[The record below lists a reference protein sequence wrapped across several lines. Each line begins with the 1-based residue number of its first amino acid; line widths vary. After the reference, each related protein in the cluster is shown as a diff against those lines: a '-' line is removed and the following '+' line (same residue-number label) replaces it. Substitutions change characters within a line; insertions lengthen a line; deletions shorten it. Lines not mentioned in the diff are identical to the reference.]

1 MNVHDSNGQVF
12 ISRHGFQLILY
23 RRDSAKGAT
32 LYGCGGRVCNMYL
45 RRGCRKE
52 CIQVNSLWIQGLQ
65 RVRSRKRYQVEGAS
79 VRYGHVCKPLVP
91 IQCLY
96 IAPSNITFRGV
107 LYIVRNRSSLLRPL
121 HLIGIPKGTRNIDTR
136 ETTKCLVGK
145 IFSYRR
151 KSANIIDKNVSKQV
165 TQSKIANKT
174 RRIYITQ
181 TLKY

>member
-1 MNVHDSNGQVF
+1 MNVHDLSCQVLF
-12 ISRHGFQLILY
+12 ILKRISIDSVWKGSCERSHLIWVW
-23 RRDSAKGAT
+23 R
-32 LYGCGGRVCNMYL
+32 RVCNMYL

-79 VRYGHVCKPLVP
+79 VHYGHVCKPLVP

-96 IAPSNITFRGV
+96 IGSSDITFQGV
-107 LYIVRNRSSLLRPL
+107 LYIVRNRRSLLRPL

-145 IFSYRR
+145 IFSY
-151 KSANIIDKNVSKQV
+151 
-165 TQSKIANKT
+165 
-174 RRIYITQ
+174 
-181 TLKY
+181 